1 METRGIGNDAANPRV
16 RMIGW
21 PPGPARGGR
30 GYDQSANA
38 NDHPDFNGKIHKRR
52 LLTPA
57 DYNSRAEREG
67 WGSRVHPDLTF
78 VQPELRT
85 LRDLWF
91 EIQQKKGAMPARTDF
106 DAKTLKP
113 FLSHIGIIDCI
124 PQEKRR
130 SRYRIRLQ
138 GDELTRLFGEQAGRF
153 IDEYLPRQSLERW
166 EMGYD
171 VAIDFGRP
179 VRFTQKFVLP
189 LLSHLDGEAFSA
201 PLAAEDNAARGL
213 LTALY
218 VRPKAG
224 VIAETG

>member
-1 METRGIGNDAANPRV
+1 
-16 RMIGW
+16 MIGW
-21 PPGPARGGR
+21 KGAAGGE
-30 GYDQSANA
+30 GDHDQSAANA
-38 NDHPDFNGKIHKRR
+38 NDHPDYDGKIHKRP

-67 WGSRVHPDLTF
+67 WGARVHPDLTF

-91 EIQQKKGAMPARTDF
+91 EIQEKKGAMPARADF

-113 FLSHIGIIDCI
+113 FLPHIGIIDCI
-124 PQEKRR
+124 SQVGRR
-130 SRYRIRLQ
+130 SRYRVRVQ
-138 GDELTRLFGEQAGRF
+138 GAELARLFGVQTGRF
-153 IDEYLPRQSLERW
+153 IDEYFPRQSLVRW

-201 PLAAEDNAARGL
+201 PLAAEDKAARGL

-218 VRPKAG
+218 VSPKAG
-224 VIAETG
+224 VIAETA